1 MELGSITYLVY
12 FLGGVIG
19 LFIIGGFVTLI
30 IYGINEIV
38 RFHKKR
44 MRSLNQNKN
53 GNGNLNVQLIDQP

>member
-1 MELGSITYLVY
+1 MELGSITYLMY

-44 MRSLNQNKN
+44 MRALNQNK
-53 GNGNLNVQLIDQP
+53 NGNLNVQLIDQP

>member
-1 MELGSITYLVY
+1 MELGSITYLMY

-19 LFIIGGFVTLI
+19 LFIVGGIVTLI

-53 GNGNLNVQLIDQP
+53 LNVQLIDQV

>member
-1 MELGSITYLVY
+1 MELGSITYLMY

-44 MRSLNQNKN
+44 IRALNQNK
-53 GNGNLNVQLIDQP
+53 NGNLNVQLIDQV